1 MERKLKSSIFPSPP
15 PFSSHPPLSSLVLIT
30 LLFPFPQQME
40 TAKAWGEAIKTSK
53 SLEIL
58 NLSFC
63 NLAAEVFEALAAG
76 FAKNT
81 SVLNL
86 TLDGN
91 AKLGKTSLPAV
102 RIFVFLP
109 IVFPSR
115 SGN

>member
-1 MERKLKSSIFPSPP
+1 MKLKMYIFPSPP
-15 PFSSHPPLSSLVLIT
+15 PLSSHPPLSSLVLIT

-109 IVFPSR
+109 IVFPSQ